1 MAATIKVIGAEANIP
16 TTAANFSSSAVIR
29 LFNSGSSTHVITLT
43 TSADAAIGDFTMNA
57 KEIINIQKTPSDK
70 IAVDSG
76 TDVKGV
82 PLAFSA

>member
-1 MAATIKVIGAEANIP
+1 MASTIKVIGAEANIP

-29 LFNSGSSTHVITLT
+29 LYNTHSGDRTITITDSS
-43 TSADAAIGDFTMNA
+43 DGAIGSFTMTTG
-57 KEIINIQKTPSDK
+57 EVVVIQKDPSDK
-70 IAVDSG
+70 IKVNSG